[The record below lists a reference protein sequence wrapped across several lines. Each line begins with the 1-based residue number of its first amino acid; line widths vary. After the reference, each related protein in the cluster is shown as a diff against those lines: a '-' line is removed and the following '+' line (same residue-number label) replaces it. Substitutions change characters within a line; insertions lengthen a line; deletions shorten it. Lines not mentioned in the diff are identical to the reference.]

1 MSDENVLG
9 SLEQKVKLRQPQTAT
24 KLQKSGK
31 QTSELSKNLLKPDSG
46 FEG

>member
-1 MSDENVLG
+1 MSDKNVLG
-9 SLEQKVKLRQPQTAT
+9 SLEQKVKFRQPQTAT

>member
-9 SLEQKVKLRQPQTAT
+9 SLEQKVKLRQPKTAA

-31 QTSELSKNLLKPDSG
+31 QTSELSKNLLKPDSR
-46 FEG
+46 FES